1 MEDRVQRAGN
11 ALARGVLRTP
21 LLHRSVS
28 GRMLIITTIGRK
40 TGRRYRTPVGYV
52 EVAGALLIG
61 TGGNWHR
68 NLRPDVPVEILLRRR
83 REQGWPEVIA
93 DEEAAARLYGDIL
106 RHNPVHGRYAGIRLA
121 GDGGPDR
128 DDLRAA
134 LARGVRIVRLRRDR

>member
-1 MEDRVQRAGN
+1 LIEMGGMEDRVQRAGN

-68 NLRPDVPVEILLRRR
+68 NLRPDVPVERSCC
-83 REQGWPEVIA
+83 
-93 DEEAAARLYGDIL
+93 
-106 RHNPVHGRYAGIRLA
+106 AGA
-121 GDGGPDR
+121 GSRGGPR
-128 DDLRAA
+128 
-134 LARGVRIVRLRRDR
+134 